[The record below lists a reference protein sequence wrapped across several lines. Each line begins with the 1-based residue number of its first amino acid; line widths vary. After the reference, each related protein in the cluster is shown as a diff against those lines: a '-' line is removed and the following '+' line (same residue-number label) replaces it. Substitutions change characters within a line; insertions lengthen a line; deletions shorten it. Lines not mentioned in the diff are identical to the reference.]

1 MSAVTPERVVI
12 QPLPVIL
19 RDAHA
24 QTSAGPDKLSVWQS
38 VKADQGCSSKTRVAL
53 SAPNFA
59 LRKACYLLHFEVMKH
74 EFI

>member
-24 QTSAGPDKLSVWQS
+24 QTSAGPDKLSVLAVC
-38 VKADQGCSSKTRVAL
+38 VKADQSSTF
-53 SAPNFA
+53 SAKF
-59 LRKACYLLHFEVMKH
+59 RTT
-74 EFI
+74 